1 MTDDA
6 RPTDDVRSD
15 DDTRPID
22 ALSPDGGTGRRSPA
36 TEPADAEHFDT
47 VSDVLTGDYVAV
59 DADTFA
65 GLAIERFREFVPTD
79 EDETTVYYVY
89 VVDGAGDAADVTEPD
104 DRGGNGDHGELVGV
118 LSLRE
123 LLNAPEDEQVSEIMT
138 TDVISLNLDAEVE
151 PAARQMRDLEFPVL
165 PVTDDDGTLVGVV
178 RADDM
183 MGVVEEEATEDMM
196 KSAGFSFSD
205 AEEARSSAIL
215 ESSLS
220 RILRL
225 RLPWLLVALAGGLA
239 AGLVIEGFEDTLEAV
254 IVLGFFIP
262 VIMDMGGN
270 VGTQASTIFVR
281 GLALGHIDDENA
293 MRHFA
298 RESKVGLAIG
308 LIIGSIGALAAYGWI
323 AGLRGEPADAG
334 TIAFVIFVSL
344 VAVCVIASLVGYVIP
359 WIAHKLDYDPAAVS
373 DPLVTTVKDVSAL
386 VIYFGLATVLLA
398 HLL

>member
-1 MTDDA
+1 MNADG
-6 RPTDDVRSD
+6 PSD
-15 DDTRPID
+15 EFFY
-22 ALSPDGGTGRRSPA
+22 PDGGPEKGA
-36 TEPADAEHFDT
+36 TADPTPEQHFDI
-47 VSDVLTGDYVAV
+47 VSEVLTHDYVAV
-59 DADTFA
+59 GADTFA
-65 GLAIERFREFVPTD
+65 GIAIDRFREFVPTD
-79 EDETTVYYVY
+79 EDETTVYYIY
-89 VVDGAGDAADVTEPD
+89 VVEGADERGEPD
-104 DRGGNGDHGELVGV
+104 ELAGV

-123 LLNAPEDEQVSEIMT
+123 LLNAPEDTPVSEIMT
-138 TDVISLNLDAEVE
+138 TELITLGVDDEIE
-151 PAARQMRDLEFPVL
+151 PAARRMRELEFPVL
-165 PVTDDDGTLVGVV
+165 PVTDAKGALRGVV

-183 MGVVEEEATEDMM
+183 MGAIEEEATEDIM
-196 KSAGFSFSD
+196 KSAGISFSS
-205 AEEARSSAIL
+205 AEEARSTAIL
-215 ESSLS
+215 ESSIS

-239 AGLVIEGFEDTLEAV
+239 AGLVIEGFEETLDAV

-298 RESKVGLAIG
+298 RETKVGLVIG

-323 AGLRGEPADAG
+323 AGLRGETADAG

-344 VAVCVIASLVGYVIP
+344 VAVCVIASLVGYVVP

-373 DPLVTTVKDVSAL
+373 DPLVTTVKDVTAL

>member
-1 MTDDA
+1 MNADG
-6 RPTDDVRSD
+6 PSD
-15 DDTRPID
+15 EFFYR
-22 ALSPDGGTGRRSPA
+22 DGGTGKGA
-36 TEPADAEHFDT
+36 TSDPTPEQHFDI
-47 VSDVLTGDYVAV
+47 VSEVLTHDYVAV
-59 DADTFA
+59 GADTFA
-65 GLAIERFREFVPTD
+65 GIAIDRFREFVPTD
-79 EDETTVYYVY
+79 EEETTVYYIY
-89 VVDGAGDAADVTEPD
+89 VVEGANERGEPD
-104 DRGGNGDHGELVGV
+104 ELAGV

-123 LLNAPEDEQVSEIMT
+123 LLNAPEDTPVSEIMT
-138 TDVISLNLDAEVE
+138 TELITLGVDDEIE
-151 PAARQMRDLEFPVL
+151 PAARRMRELEFPVL
-165 PVTDDDGTLVGVV
+165 PVTDAKGALRGVV

-183 MGVVEEEATEDMM
+183 MGAIEEEATEDIM
-196 KSAGFSFSD
+196 KSAGISFSS
-205 AEEARSSAIL
+205 AEEARSTAIL
-215 ESSLS
+215 ESSIS

-239 AGLVIEGFEDTLEAV
+239 AGLVIEGFEETLDAV

-298 RESKVGLAIG
+298 RETKVGLVIG

-323 AGLRGEPADAG
+323 AGLRGETADAG

-344 VAVCVIASLVGYVIP
+344 VAVCVIASLVGYVVP

-373 DPLVTTVKDVSAL
+373 DPLVTTVKDVTAL

>member
-1 MTDDA
+1 MNDDA
-6 RPTDDVRSD
+6 RSAEP
-15 DDTRPID
+15 
-22 ALSPDGGTGRRSPA
+22 LSPDGGTDHRGS
-36 TEPADAEHFDT
+36 TTDPADTEHFDT

-59 DADTFA
+59 SADTFA
-65 GLAIERFREFVPTD
+65 GIAIERFREFAPTD

-89 VVDGAGDAADVTEPD
+89 VVDGEGDD
-104 DRGGNGDHGELVGV
+104 GGDNGGHGELVGV

-123 LLNAPEDEQVSEIMT
+123 LLNAPEDAQVSEIMT
-138 TDVISLNLDAEVE
+138 TDVIALDADAGVE

-165 PVTDDDGTLVGVV
+165 PVTDDDGVLVGVV

-215 ESSLS
+215 ESSLA

-323 AGLRGEPADAG
+323 AGLRGETADAG

-344 VAVCVIASLVGYVIP
+344 VAVCIIASLVGYVIP